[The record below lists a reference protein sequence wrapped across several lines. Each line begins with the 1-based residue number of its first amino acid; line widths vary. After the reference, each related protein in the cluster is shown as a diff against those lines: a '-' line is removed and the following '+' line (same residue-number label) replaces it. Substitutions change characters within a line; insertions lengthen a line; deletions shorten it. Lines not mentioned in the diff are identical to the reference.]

1 MPVYLDRVAAA
12 LNAYPWTP
20 GTLTRRADGTP
31 RYCAVGALLRY
42 AGVAEDHIACVSGT
56 AGSHDLWHPYGAL
69 LTAEYGIAN
78 ARVARLVMAA
88 NDERQ
93 RRLAGGGHRA
103 GARGGFGRAG
113 PRRCHVPRRR
123 GRRSGGGGARAG
135 QGGRVG
141 PGARR
146 RCGLPRTRDLSARLT
161 TAPKP
166 PNEALQSTG
175 APGGASMCAP
185 PGRALASAP
194 E

>member
-88 NDERQ
+88 NDSAALQAEAIERV
-93 RRLAGGGHRA
+93 LEVVS
-103 GARGGFGRAG
+103 GARDL
-113 PRRCHVPRRR
+113 
-123 GRRSGGGGARAG
+123 GAVMRLDAAAA
-135 QGGRVG
+135 G
-141 PGARR
+141 PGAAEP
-146 RCGLPRTRDLSARLT
+146 GQARAVEWGQEPDDDAGSLV
-161 TAPKP
+161 
-166 PNEALQSTG
+166 
-175 APGGASMCAP
+175 
-185 PGRALASAP
+185 LAT
-194 E
+194 